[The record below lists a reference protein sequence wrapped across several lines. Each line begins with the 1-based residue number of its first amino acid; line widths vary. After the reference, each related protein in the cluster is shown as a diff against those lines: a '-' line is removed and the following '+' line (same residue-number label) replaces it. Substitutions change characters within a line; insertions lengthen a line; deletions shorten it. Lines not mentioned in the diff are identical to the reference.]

1 MSGYDRAV
9 ESFERVEI
17 VLTKSG
23 GERIEVDVAKDGMLY
38 IDVESNEQCKLN
50 YAETWQEVPNDQK
63 ERLRRMFMRLAQ
75 SLDKVVEQ

>member
-1 MSGYDRAV
+1 MSEYERAV

-23 GERIEVDVAKDGMLY
+23 GERIEVDVDKDGLLY
-38 IDVESNEQCKLN
+38 IDVESNERCKLN
-50 YAETWQEVPNDQK
+50 YAEAWGEVPDDQK
-63 ERLRRMFMRLAQ
+63 ERLRKMFVRLAQ